1 MIDMGI
7 NEELETYIK
16 AFRVTEGTILPQLL
30 ERAQSKIEKL
40 EQDVKV
46 LRWALHQA
54 RDALNGQAVQETT
67 ALSLLDTAR
76 RITEPAND
84 R

>member
-1 MIDMGI
+1 MGI

-16 AFRVTEGTILPQLL
+16 AFRVTESTILPQLL
-30 ERAQSKIEKL
+30 ERVQSKIEKL

-46 LRWALHQA
+46 LRWALYQA
-54 RDALNGQAVQETT
+54 RDALSGQTVKETT
-67 ALSLLDTAR
+67 AMSLLDTAR
-76 RITEPAND
+76 RITEPTND

>member
-1 MIDMGI
+1 MGI

-46 LRWALHQA
+46 LRWALYQA
-54 RDALNGQAVQETT
+54 RQALMQSSGYLHGGV
-67 ALSLLDTAR
+67 LSLIETAESM
-76 RITEPAND
+76 TEPAND

>member
-1 MIDMGI
+1 MGI

-30 ERAQSKIEKL
+30 ERAQSTIEKL
-40 EQDVKV
+40 QHDIKV
-46 LRWALHQA
+46 LRWALYQA
-54 RDALNGQAVQETT
+54 REALMNTSSHSYGTV
-67 ALSLLDTAR
+67 LSIIDNVESM
-76 RITEPAND
+76 TEPAND

>member
-1 MIDMGI
+1 MGI

-40 EQDVKV
+40 EQDVKA
-46 LRWALHQA
+46 LRWALYQA
-54 RDALNGQAVQETT
+54 RQALMQSSGYLHGGV
-67 ALSLLDTAR
+67 LSLIETAESM
-76 RITEPAND
+76 TEPAND